1 MVAREVYMHEMK
13 KFKEMEVEHKDCAS
27 KIRAAEEL
35 SSRNVKAKNDV
46 QSELDDFSSK
56 FQYLEHDMRNEA
68 QKVVYQQIIRTR
80 LDMMLEYHRVEWS
93 SWDEAEMVG
102 IYNEAYPDDAF
113 PLDDLYENDA
123 EMNSP
128 KGSAQDDE

>member
-35 SSRNVKAKNDV
+35 SSWNVKAKNDV

-80 LDMMLEYHRVEWS
+80 LDMMLEYHRVE
-93 SWDEAEMVG
+93 
-102 IYNEAYPDDAF
+102 
-113 PLDDLYENDA
+113 
-123 EMNSP
+123 
-128 KGSAQDDE
+128 